1 MKTAIKFAI
10 KMRWINRKAVIAY
23 TVYKFIFIKCD
34 YKDVYAVFQR
44 KTTALLRYFTLN
56 MQREQVEIFKEVVSK
71 EDVFL
76 SQPFQIS
83 LSDIKSD

>member
-1 MKTAIKFAI
+1 
-10 KMRWINRKAVIAY
+10 
-23 TVYKFIFIKCD
+23 
-34 YKDVYAVFQR
+34 
-44 KTTALLRYFTLN
+44 